1 MAVLRVGSIGLGG
14 ISGGVHLPGIHGAD
28 NLVQVALCDTNEQ
41 RLTERAEQ
49 YGIPADHC
57 FTDYHD
63 LIACPDVDVVDISTP
78 NDRHWE
84 IAMAACAAGK
94 PYGVEKPITMDS
106 DEADALLAAT
116 EKAGVRSMV
125 YFSYRY
131 QPAARYAK
139 DLIAEGRL
147 GKLHHVSMQYY
158 QGWGLESK
166 HCPLIWRYV
175 KSVAASG
182 ALGDLGCHGLDL
194 AQFVT
199 GQQYTKVSAHL
210 GTIVKE
216 RALPDGSGK
225 MGPVDVDDFSNILAA
240 MDGGIS
246 ATFQISRFCRGRGN
260 YQRMEIY
267 GDKAALVYHLDREPG
282 KNELEI
288 CEEATEDKYVPMEIP
303 QKYYVSQMRCF
314 GEEMQGQGDGCN
326 ADIAVGV
333 QNQHLLDTIIR
344 ADAEQKWLE
353 VK

>member
-14 ISGGVHLPGIHGAD
+14 ISGGVHLPGIKGAD
-28 NLVQVALCDTNEQ
+28 NLVQVALCDTDEK
-41 RLTERAEQ
+41 RLAERAEQ

-106 DEADALLAAT
+106 QQADSLLAAT

-131 QPAARYAK
+131 QPAARYAR
-139 DLIAEGRL
+139 DLIASGRL
-147 GKLHHVSMQYY
+147 GTLHHVSMQYY
-158 QGWGLESK
+158 QGWGLESR
-166 HCPLIWRYV
+166 HCPLVWRYV
-175 KSVAASG
+175 KAVAASG

-210 GTIVKE
+210 GTIVHE
-216 RALPDGSGK
+216 RALPDGSGVGK
-225 MGPVDVDDFSNILAA
+225 VDVDDFSNILAA

-288 CEEATEDKYVPMEIP
+288 CEEATGDKYVPMEIP
-303 QKYYVSQMRCF
+303 QQYYVSQMRCF
-314 GEEMQGQGDGCN
+314 GDEMQGLGDGCN

-333 QNQHLLDTIIR
+333 RNQHLLDTIIQ
-344 ADAEQKWLE
+344 ADAEQKWLDVE
-353 VK
+353 

>member
-14 ISGGVHLPGIHGAD
+14 ISGGVHLPGIQGAD
-28 NLVQVALCDTNEQ
+28 NLMQVALCDTNEQ
-41 RLTERAEQ
+41 RLAERAEQ

-78 NDRHWE
+78 NDQHWK

-94 PYGVEKPITMDS
+94 PYGVEKPITMD
-106 DEADALLAAT
+106 DEQADSLLAAT

-131 QPAARYAK
+131 QPAARYAR

-166 HCPLIWRYV
+166 HCPLVWRYV

-216 RALPDGSGK
+216 RTLPDGSG
-225 MGPVDVDDFSNILAA
+225 MGKVDVDDFSNILAA

-288 CEEATEDKYVPMEIP
+288 CEEATGDKYVPMEIP
-303 QKYYVSQMRCF
+303 RKYYVSQMRCF

-333 QNQHLLDTIIR
+333 KNQHLLDTIIR

>member
-41 RLTERAEQ
+41 RLAERAEQ

-106 DEADALLAAT
+106 EQADALLAAT

-288 CEEATEDKYVPMEIP
+288 CEEATDDKYVPMEIP

-333 QNQHLLDTIIR
+333 KNQHLLDTIIR

-353 VK
+353 VN

>member
-1 MAVLRVGSIGLGG
+1 MAVIRVGSIGLGG
-14 ISGGVHLPGIHGAD
+14 ISGGVHLPGIKGAD
-28 NLVQVALCDTNEQ
+28 NLELTALCDINEN
-41 RLTERAEQ
+41 RLAERAKQ
-49 YGIPADHC
+49 YGIPAERC
-57 FTDYHD
+57 FTDYRE
-63 LIACPDVDVVDISTP
+63 LIACPEVDVVDISTP
-78 NDRHWE
+78 NNVHWE
-84 IAMAACAAGK
+84 IAMEACRAGK
-94 PYGVEKPITMDS
+94 SYGVEKPITMDS
-106 DEADALLAAT
+106 EQADTLLAAT

-139 DLIAEGRL
+139 DLIASGRL

-166 HCPLIWRYV
+166 DCPLVWRFV

-199 GQQYTKVSAHL
+199 GQQYEKVSAHL

-216 RALPDGSGK
+216 RRLPEGDGR
-225 MGPVDVDDFSNILAA
+225 GPVDVDDFSNILAA
-240 MDGGIS
+240 MDGGTS

-267 GDKAALVYHLDREPG
+267 GDRAALVYHLDREPG

-288 CEEATEDKYVPMEIP
+288 CEEATGDKYVPMEIP
-303 QKYYVSQMRCF
+303 AQYFVSQMKCF
-314 GEEMQGQGDGCN
+314 GDEMQGQGDGCN

-333 QNQHLLDTIIR
+333 KNQHLLDAILQ
-344 ADAEQKWLE
+344 ADTEEKW
-353 VK
+353 VSVR

>member
-14 ISGGVHLPGIHGAD
+14 ISGGVHLPGIRGAD

-41 RLTERAEQ
+41 RLAERAEQ

-94 PYGVEKPITMDS
+94 PYGVEKPITMD
-106 DEADALLAAT
+106 DEQADSLLAAT
-116 EKAGVRSMV
+116 KKAGVHSMV

-131 QPAARYAK
+131 QPAARYAR

-158 QGWGLESK
+158 QGWGLESR
-166 HCPLIWRYV
+166 HCPLVWRFV
-175 KSVAASG
+175 KSVTASG

-216 RALPDGSGK
+216 RALPDGSG
-225 MGPVDVDDFSNILAA
+225 MGKVDVDDFSNILAA

-288 CEEATEDKYVPMEIP
+288 CEEATGDKYVPMEIP
-303 QKYYVSQMRCF
+303 SKYYVSQMRCF

-333 QNQHLLDTIIR
+333 KNQHLLDTIIR
-344 ADAEQKWLE
+344 ADAEQRWID
-353 VK
+353 VQ

>member
-14 ISGGVHLPGIHGAD
+14 ISSGVHLPGIKGAD
-28 NLVQVALCDTNEQ
+28 NLVQVALCDTDAK
-41 RLTERAEQ
+41 RLAERAEQ

-94 PYGVEKPITMDS
+94 SYGVEKPITMDS
-106 DEADALLAAT
+106 EQADRLLAAT
-116 EKAGVRSMV
+116 KKAGVRSMV

-131 QPAARYAK
+131 QPAARYAR
-139 DLIAEGRL
+139 DLIQSGRL
-147 GKLHHVSMQYY
+147 GKLHHASMQYY

-166 HCPLIWRYV
+166 HCPLVWRYV
-175 KSVAASG
+175 RAIAASG

-194 AQFVT
+194 VQFVT
-199 GQQYTKVSAHL
+199 GQQYTRVSAHL

-216 RALPDGSGK
+216 RTLPDGSG
-225 MGPVDVDDFSNILAA
+225 MGDVDVDDFSNILAA

-288 CEEATEDKYVPMEIP
+288 CEEATGDKYVPMEIP
-303 QKYYVSQMRCF
+303 QQYYVSQMRCF
-314 GEEMQGQGDGCN
+314 GDEMQGQGDGCN

-333 QNQHLLDTIIR
+333 RNQHLLDTIIR
-344 ADAEQKWLE
+344 ADVEQRWLD

>member
-14 ISGGVHLPGIHGAD
+14 ISGGVHLPGIKGAD
-28 NLVQVALCDTNEQ
+28 NLVQVALCDTDEK
-41 RLTERAEQ
+41 RLAERAEQ

-106 DEADALLAAT
+106 QQADSLLAAT

-131 QPAARYAK
+131 QPAARYAR
-139 DLIAEGRL
+139 DLIAGGRL
-147 GKLHHVSMQYY
+147 GTLHHVSMQYY
-158 QGWGLESK
+158 QGWGLESR
-166 HCPLIWRYV
+166 HCPLVWRYV
-175 KSVAASG
+175 KAVAASG

-210 GTIVKE
+210 GTIVHE
-216 RALPDGSGK
+216 RALPDGSGVGK
-225 MGPVDVDDFSNILAA
+225 VDVDDFSNILAA

-288 CEEATEDKYVPMEIP
+288 CEEATGDRYVPMEIP
-303 QKYYVSQMRCF
+303 QQYYVSQMRCF
-314 GEEMQGQGDGCN
+314 GDEMQGLGDGCN

-333 QNQHLLDTIIR
+333 RNQHLLDTIIQ
-344 ADAEQKWLE
+344 ADAEQKWLDVE
-353 VK
+353 